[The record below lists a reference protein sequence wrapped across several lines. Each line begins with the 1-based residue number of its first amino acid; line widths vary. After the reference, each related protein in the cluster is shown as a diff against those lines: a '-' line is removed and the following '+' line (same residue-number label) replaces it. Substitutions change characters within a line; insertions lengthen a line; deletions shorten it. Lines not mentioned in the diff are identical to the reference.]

1 MEDAGYRPPKVKR
14 EPHDERFEAVRPNHL
29 WHLDYGENAIMLSAS
44 RHPSTNLALA
54 SA

>member
-1 MEDAGYRPPKVKR
+1 MKWKP
-14 EPHDERFEAVRPNHL
+14 AVPVIAFVCAILGAATPL
-29 WHLDYGENAIMLSAS
+29 WQIDYGENAIMLSAS